1 MRRVLGPVLLAALVA
16 ATPCAAAA
24 RRKPAGRPPA
34 AAKPPAKPPVAK
46 PPVAKPPAA
55 KPEPAPDPAA
65 PLPGE
70 PPLFA
75 VFRTVCV
82 AHQGDLAAAE
92 REARRQGF
100 ETVPPSPEEDP
111 ATASLRTVLRLDRD
125 GLQAVVLLL
134 HAPPEVVANA
144 PNAEVTLCGVAGPD
158 AGGAAAAAAKAW
170 VAMPSNSQDGNHLT
184 FLYRQAGDQKLPLP
198 DLGDASVRAAV
209 AASEYRVFDI
219 DSEVE
224 GVTLGLMTGRTLPAK
239 P

>member
-1 MRRVLGPVLLAALVA
+1 MRRILGPVLLAALVA

-24 RRKPAGRPPA
+24 RRKPAARPA
-34 AAKPPAKPPVAK
+34 AAKPAAPPQ
-46 PPVAKPPAA
+46 AA
-55 KPEPAPDPAA
+55 KPEPAPA
-65 PLPGE
+65 PTPSVPGE

-75 VFRTVCV
+75 VFRTVCI

-92 REARRQGF
+92 AEARRQGF
-100 ETVPPSPEEDP
+100 VTVPPSPDEDP

-144 PNAEVTLCGVAGPD
+144 PNADVTLCGVAGPD
-158 AGGAAAAAAKAW
+158 AGGAATAAAKAW
-170 VAMPSNSQDGNHLT
+170 IAMPSNSQDGNHLT
-184 FLYRQAGDQKLPLP
+184 FLYRQSGDQRLPLP

-219 DSEVE
+219 DAEVE
-224 GVTLGLMTGRTLPAK
+224 GVTLGLMTGRTLAARP
-239 P
+239 